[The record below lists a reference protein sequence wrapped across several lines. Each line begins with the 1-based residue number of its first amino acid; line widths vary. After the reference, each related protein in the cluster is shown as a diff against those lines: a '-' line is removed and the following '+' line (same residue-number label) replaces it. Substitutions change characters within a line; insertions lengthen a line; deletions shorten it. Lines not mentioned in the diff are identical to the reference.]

1 MKRINSEINELSRFD
16 KSMSKSEFKMRY
28 DPEIGRY
35 VKKHIH
41 NEEIHGEGLK
51 DIFRSVGSKLFGK
64 TSKKL
69 ATKAATKA
77 AEVAATKTGEHLGN
91 KAGDKIVQLLSEKKP
106 KKQTVQQTIS
116 EETERPERP
125 LTDAEIAER
134 VNQLIS
140 GGKIKRM

>member
-106 KKQTVQQTIS
+106 KKQTVQQTIR

>member
-1 MKRINSEINELSRFD
+1 MG
-16 KSMSKSEFKMRY
+16 KSEFKMRY

-41 NEEIHGEGLK
+41 NEETVRSEGSFSYPNPKIGEIHGEGLK

-64 TSKKL
+64 TSKEIAK
-69 ATKAATKA
+69 KAATTA
-77 AEVAATKTGEHLGN
+77 ATAAATKTGEHLGN
-91 KAGDKIVQLLSEKKP
+91 KAGDKIVQLLSKKQP

-116 EETERPERP
+116 GEATERP
-125 LTDAEIAER
+125 LTDFEIAER

-140 GGKIKRM
+140 GGKIIRR